1 MQIDAGTSDSE
12 GIEEKVRKTREKVL
26 REVTVKIGLE
36 RIDTWRELQW
46 KCCWTVVRQA
56 W

>member
-1 MQIDAGTSDSE
+1 MQIDADTSDSE
-12 GIEEKVRKTREKVL
+12 EIEEKVKKTERKVL
-26 REVTVKIGLE
+26 REVMVKIGLE